1 MFNSILEILDEIAKQ
16 EPYKSTLQKSKF
28 KDGLISDEE
37 LQKMI
42 KSCKQECKECE
53 ADIPK
58 ESYTRRIQEG
68 DIGYNPK
75 DLKETG
81 DTITTFLKPNDRK
94 FIHGGFETIYTKKE
108 SQQKHLNGVPW
119 DVFDVYKLAMPYI
132 TKDEITVKQDK
143 DFVIVE
149 VKLKDSERPFAKEG
163 KQKIRLNAPSH
174 VQAEFKEGYLEILIK
189 EKEEKSSIINIL

>member
-16 EPYKSTLQKSKF
+16 EPYKSTLQKSKS

-37 LQKMI
+37 LQKMF
-42 KSCKQECKECE
+42 KVYKQECVCE
-53 ADIPK
+53 TDIPK

-94 FIHGGFETIYTKKE
+94 FIHGGFETIYTKEECDK
-108 SQQKHLNGVPW
+108 
-119 DVFDVYKLAMPYI
+119 YKLAMPYI

>member
-1 MFNSILEILDEIAKQ
+1 MFNSILDILEILDEIAKQ
-16 EPYKSTLQKSKF
+16 EPYKSTLQKSES

-37 LQKMI
+37 LKEMI
-42 KSCKQECKECE
+42 KAKQECKDCE

-68 DIGYNPK
+68 DIGYNPI

-94 FIHGGFETIYTKKE
+94 FIYGGFETIYTKEECDK
-108 SQQKHLNGVPW
+108 
-119 DVFDVYKLAMPYI
+119 YKLAMPYI
-132 TKDEITVKQDK
+132 SKDEITVKQDK

-149 VKLKDSERPFAKEG
+149 VQLKDSDRPFAKEG
-163 KQKIRLNAPSH
+163 KQKIRLNAPSEI
-174 VQAEFKEGYLEILIK
+174 QAEFKEGYLEILIK
-189 EKEEKSSIINIL
+189 EKEEKANTINIL

>member
-1 MFNSILEILDEIAKQ
+1 MFNPILEFLDEIAKQ
-16 EPYKSTLQKSKF
+16 EPYKSTLQKSTHPWIQ
-28 KDGLISDEE
+28 ISDEE

-42 KSCKQECKECE
+42 KAYKQECVCE
-53 ADIPK
+53 TDIPK

-94 FIHGGFETIYTKKE
+94 FIRGGFETIYTKKE